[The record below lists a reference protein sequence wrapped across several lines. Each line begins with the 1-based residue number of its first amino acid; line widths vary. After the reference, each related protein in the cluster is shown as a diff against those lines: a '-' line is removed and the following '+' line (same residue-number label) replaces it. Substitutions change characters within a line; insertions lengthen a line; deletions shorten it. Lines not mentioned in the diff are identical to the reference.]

1 MKRFR
6 ISTLVAVLVLF
17 ALLLSGC
24 QYMDKLKARDQ
35 LNKGVKAFRAK
46 QYTPAI
52 EHFTKAL
59 EMDPEL
65 NIVYEYLGMA
75 YMKQYIPGQD
85 EIAAKAIL
93 AFQKALEKDP
103 KNVNALLR
111 LARAYYTTGKLD
123 EASQCYEQIHNEIDP
138 QNPMPLFGI
147 GLIKWD
153 EAKNVIG
160 DNGQRAELL
169 FEDVNKAKEEIENK
183 QQELTQL
190 QRQMDRAR
198 TDERRQELQAQI
210 EQIQADIQVQEE
222 IVQQPALIM
231 SKVDEAIAALEKSND
246 LKEDFMTVRYLSLCY
261 FQKAALTADNEE
273 MQTDYRKKASRLAIQ
288 ELQLKKQQ
296 EEKEADSGQMF

>member
-6 ISTLVAVLVLF
+6 ISTLVAVLALIT
-17 ALLLSGC
+17 LLLSGC

-35 LNKGVKAFRAK
+35 LNKGVKSFRAK
-46 QYTPAI
+46 QYNQAI
-52 EHFTKAL
+52 DYFTKAL

-93 AFQKALEKDP
+93 AFQKALEMDP

-123 EASQCYEQIHNEIDP
+123 EAAQCYEQIHNEIDP

-153 EAKNVIG
+153 KAKNVIG

-169 FEDVNKAKEEIENK
+169 FEEVDKAKEEIDNK
-183 QQELTQL
+183 QKELEGL
-190 QRQMDRAR
+190 QRQLDRAR
-198 TDERRQELQAQI
+198 TDDRKQELQTQMD
-210 EQIQADIQVQEE
+210 QIQADIQVQEE
-222 IVQQPALIM
+222 IVQQPAEVM
-231 SKVDEAIAALEKSND
+231 ATVDEAIAALEKSNE
-246 LKEDFMTVRYLSLCY
+246 LKEDYMTVRYLSLCY
-261 FQKAALTADNEE
+261 FQKAALTKDNEE
-273 MQTDYRKKASRLAIQ
+273 MQTDFRKKASRLAIQ

>member
-6 ISTLVAVLVLF
+6 ISTLVAVLVVF

-24 QYMDKLKARDQ
+24 QYVDKLKARDQ
-35 LNKGVKAFRAK
+35 LNKGVKSFRGK
-46 QYTPAI
+46 QYNQAI
-52 EHFTKAL
+52 EFFTKAL

-75 YMKQYIPGQD
+75 YMKQYIPGQE

-123 EASQCYEQIHNEIDP
+123 DAAQCYQQIHSEIDP

-160 DNGQRAELL
+160 DNGQRAEML
-169 FEDVNKAKEEIENK
+169 FDEVNKAKEEVDAK
-183 QQELTQL
+183 QKEITQL

-198 TDERRQELQAQI
+198 TDERRQELQSEI
-210 EQIQADIQVQEE
+210 EQIQMDIQAREE
-222 IVQQPALIM
+222 IIRQPQMIM
-231 SKVDEAIAALEKSND
+231 KTVDEAIAALEQSNE
-246 LKEDFMTVRYLSLCY
+246 LKEDYMTVRYLSLCY
-261 FQKAALTADNEE
+261 FQKAALTDDEE
-273 MQTDYRKKASRLAIQ
+273 AKTEFRKKASRLAIK

-296 EEKEADSGQMF
+296 EEQEGESDQMF